1 MAFGYGTGAA
11 AVREQALCRHD
22 GIGRRLGLKIPWVIP
37 CGFKSRCRHHDPAGQ
52 VAAHGC
58 TACDLGSSPGG
69 WSIKKKITGDNDLP
83 GVRNPGFRGVLEARF
98 PQCAGSLPSVV
109 ALKSA
114 EPDGT
119 QTDSNCDTTESNAD
133 KSIMRGRHGAG
144 QQTLRAEK
152 LHSVSG
158 DVAEWF
164 MAAVC

>member
-1 MAFGYGTGAA
+1 MIYQVSGA
-11 AVREQALCRHD
+11 
-22 GIGRRLGLKIPWVIP
+22 LGLE
-37 CGFKSRCRHHDPAGQ
+37 
-52 VAAHGC
+52 GC
-58 TACDLGSSPGG
+58 SKPVS
-69 WSIKKKITGDNDLP
+69 
-83 GVRNPGFRGVLEARF
+83 

-164 MAAVC
+164 KAAVC

>member
-1 MAFGYGTGAA
+1 M
-11 AVREQALCRHD
+11 RPR
-22 GIGRRLGLKIPWVIP
+22 
-37 CGFKSRCRHHDPAGQ
+37 FKSGRL
-52 VAAHGC
+52 VY
-58 TACDLGSSPGG
+58 
-69 WSIKKKITGDNDLP
+69 KKKITGDNDLP